1 MNSHKQTKRA
11 LLTSVMALVMC
22 VVMLVGTTFA
32 WFTDTASTNVNKI
45 QAGNLDVLLEMQ
57 EADGTWERAEG
68 KTLQFK
74 KAGDTNQ
81 ELLWEP
87 GCTYELPALRI
98 SNNGNLNLKY
108 KVQITGIEVNRTA
121 VAGAPD
127 LNDVI
132 EWTIVNNGTP
142 IDDTATVKEYA
153 LKAKDGATVDFD
165 TLTIKGSMKEEAN
178 NDYQGLTIDGVS
190 ITVVATQY
198 TYEYDSNGK
207 TYDRTADATIQV
219 NKDNIQ
225 DYLDGKYGSIDGMTL
240 VLAAGDYGQLE
251 LGRAT
256 KYAGSNT
263 EYMVGGFTSDAEH
276 YQKFDTA
283 EDLIAYKS
291 ASTWTPTCFYRRS
304 MNNVTLKAAE
314 GADVSIEK
322 VVANAGQI
330 YGTSTDPRYDWVLG
344 IEVPDTNRSY
354 YMALNWNNI
363 TFVGLKFKS
372 SVNIESSSAETNIN
386 GVHFERCEFNSGYTV
401 GGSKSN
407 GMGIRFVSWTTTTNN
422 LKNLTVDKCT
432 FKDCY
437 EGVYTN
443 PAYGVSVTDNNF
455 ENINHNAVAIQ
466 DTQSPAVDHGKV
478 VITGNVFNNIGD
490 RIIRF
495 NNVGADTQITIKGNT
510 ATNSGDSN
518 GQVIKATSLA
528 DGIKYD
534 ISGNNW
540 GIGKTV
546 FNAEL
551 ADKVTP

>member
-1 MNSHKQTKRA
+1 MNNRKATKRA
-11 LLTSVMALVMC
+11 LLTSAMALVMC

-32 WFTDTASTNVNKI
+32 WFTDTATANVNTIKS
-45 QAGNLDVLLEMQ
+45 GNLNVDMVDETGASLVGRTLSWQKAAGGAGQ
-57 EADGTWERAEG
+57 EI
-68 KTLQFK
+68 
-74 KAGDTNQ
+74 
-81 ELLWEP
+81 LWEP
-87 GCTYELPALRI
+87 GATY
-98 SNNGNLNLKY
+98 NLNAFRIVNKGSLALKY
-108 KVQITGIEVNRTA
+108 EITVNGVKGSSKLLEAINFTA
-121 VAGAPD
+121 KINGREEA
-127 LNDVI
+127 LNNLTGVLL
-132 EWTIVNNGTP
+132 P
-142 IDDTATVKEYA
+142 K
-153 LKAKDGATVDFD
+153 GATTQTADEVVEKTD
-165 TLTIKGSMKEEAN
+165 LITISGTMKTGAGNE
-178 NDYQGLTIDGVS
+178 YQGLTIDGVS

-207 TYDRTADATIQV
+207 TYDGTADATIQV

-263 EYMVGGFTSDAEH
+263 EYMVGGFTSDAEY

-330 YGTSTDPRYDWVLG
+330 YGTSTDPKYDWVLG
-344 IEVPDTNRSY
+344 IEVPDTNKSY

-401 GGSKSN
+401 SGSKSN

-443 PAYGVSVTDNNF
+443 PAYGVSVTNNEF

-495 NNVGADTQITIKGNT
+495 NNVGADTQIAIKNNN
-510 ATNSGDSN
+510 ATNSGDTA
-518 GQVIKATSLA
+518 GEVIKATSLA
-528 DGIKYD
+528 AGIKYD
-534 ISGNNW
+534 ISDNDW
-540 GIGKTV
+540 GDNTKV
-546 FNAEL
+546 ANPEF

>member
-1 MNSHKQTKRA
+1 MNNRKETKRA

-32 WFTDTASTNVNKI
+32 WFTDTATANVNTIKS
-45 QAGNLDVLLEMQ
+45 GNLDVDMVDETGASLVGRTLSWQKAAGGADQ
-57 EADGTWERAEG
+57 EI
-68 KTLQFK
+68 
-74 KAGDTNQ
+74 
-81 ELLWEP
+81 LWEP
-87 GCTYELPALRI
+87 GATYNLNAFRI
-98 SNNGNLNLKY
+98 VNKGNLALKY
-108 KVQITGIEVNRTA
+108 EITVNGVKGSSKLLEAINFTA
-121 VAGAPD
+121 KINGREEA
-127 LNDVI
+127 LNNLTGVLL
-132 EWTIVNNGTP
+132 P
-142 IDDTATVKEYA
+142 K
-153 LKAKDGATVDFD
+153 GATAQTADEVVEKTD
-165 TLTIKGSMKEEAN
+165 LITISGTMKTGAGNE
-178 NDYQGLTIDGVS
+178 YQGLTIDGVS

-207 TYDRTADATIQV
+207 TYDGTADATIQV

-344 IEVPDTNRSY
+344 IEVPDTNKSY

-422 LKNLTVDKCT
+422 LKNLTVDKCI

-466 DTQSPAVDHGKV
+466 DTQSPAVDHGQV
-478 VITGNVFNNIGD
+478 VIAGNTFTNIGD

-495 NNVGADTQITIKGNT
+495 NNVGADTQITIKNNT
-510 ATNSGDSN
+510 ATNSGDTA
-518 GQVIKATSLA
+518 GEVIKATSLA
-528 DGIKYD
+528 AGIKYD
-534 ISGNNW
+534 ISNNRW
-540 GIGKTV
+540 GKDKTV

-551 ADKVTP
+551 ADKVNP

>member
-1 MNSHKQTKRA
+1 MNNRKATKRA

-32 WFTDTASTNVNKI
+32 WFTDTASTSVNKI
-45 QAGNLDVLLEMQ
+45 EAGKLDVDMVDANGDSLV
-57 EADGTWERAEG
+57 G
-68 KTLQFK
+68 KTLSWQ
-74 KAGDTNQ
+74 KADAGKSQ
-81 ELLWEP
+81 EVLWEP
-87 GCTYELPALRI
+87 GATYDLNAFRIVNKGNLALKYEI
-98 SNNGNLNLKY
+98 TVNGVKGSSKLLEAIDFTAKANGNEVKLDSLK
-108 KVQITGIEVNRTA
+108 
-121 VAGAPD
+121 GAILP
-127 LNDVI
+127 
-132 EWTIVNNGTP
+132 G
-142 IDDTATVKEYA
+142 TATTATGDEMIGQTDLITISGTMKT
-153 LKAKDGATVDFD
+153 GA
-165 TLTIKGSMKEEAN
+165 GNE
-178 NDYQGLTIDGVS
+178 YQGLTIDGVS

-207 TYDRTADATIQV
+207 TYDGTADATIQV

-256 KYAGSNT
+256 KYPGSNT
-263 EYMVGGFTSDAEH
+263 KTYLLTSTALTEHTIDQIKAEIAAHPGGGAG
-276 YQKFDTA
+276 
-283 EDLIAYKS
+283 
-291 ASTWTPTCFYRRS
+291 TPYYVRT

-330 YGTSTDPRYDWVLG
+330 YGTSTDPKYDWVLG
-344 IEVPDTNRSY
+344 IEVPDTNKSY

-363 TFVGLKFKS
+363 TFVRLKFKS

-443 PAYGVSVTDNNF
+443 PDYGVSVTHNNF

-466 DTQSPAVDHGKV
+466 DDQSSAVDHGKV
-478 VITGNVFNNIGD
+478 VITDNVFNNIND

-510 ATNSGDSN
+510 ATNSGDDD
-518 GQVIKATSLA
+518 GEVIKATRLA
-528 DGIKYD
+528 VGIKYD
-534 ISGNNW
+534 ISDNDW
-540 GIGKTV
+540 GDNTKV
-546 FNAEL
+546 ANPEF